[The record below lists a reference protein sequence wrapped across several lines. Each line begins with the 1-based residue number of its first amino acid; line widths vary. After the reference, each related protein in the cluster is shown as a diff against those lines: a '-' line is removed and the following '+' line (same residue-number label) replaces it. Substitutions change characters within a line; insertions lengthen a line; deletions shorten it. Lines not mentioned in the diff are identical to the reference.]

1 MELTGSQIVIECLKE
16 QGVDTVFGYPGGT
29 ILNIYDELYRHPE
42 IYHIL
47 TSHEQGAAHAADGYA
62 RATGKTGVC
71 MATSGPGATN
81 LVTGIATAYMDSTPM
96 VAITCNVGKALLGKD
111 SFQEIDIAGV
121 TMPITKYSFIVK
133 DVNQLADTVRV
144 TLGPKGRNVVL
155 DKQYGAPLI
164 TNDGVTIAKEIELED
179 AFENMGAQ
187 LVKEVATK
195 TNDVAGDGT
204 TTATVLAQAMVNAGM
219 KNLAAGAN
227 PIILRKGM
235 KKATACAV
243 EAIGKMSQKVNG
255 KEHIAR
261 VAAISAG
268 DEAVGQLV
276 ADAMEKVSNNG
287 VITIEESKT
296 MQTELDL
303 VEGMQFDRGYISAY
317 MATDMDK
324 MEAVLDNPYILIT
337 DKKISNIQEIL
348 PLLEQIVQSGAK
360 LLIIAEDVEGEALTT
375 LIVNKLRGTFN
386 VVAVKAPG
394 YGDRR
399 KAMLE
404 DIAILTGGTVISS
417 ELGYEL
423 KDTTMDMLGRAKSV
437 KVQKENTVIVDGEG
451 DKEALQSRIAQIKK
465 QIEETTSDFDR
476 EKLQE
481 RLAKLSGGVAVI
493 RVGAATETEMK
504 EAKLRLEDALAA
516 TRAAV
521 EEGIICGGGSAYIHA
536 SKEVAKLA
544 ASLEGDEKTGA
555 GIVLKA
561 LEAPLYHIAAN
572 AGLEGSVII
581 NKVRESEVGV
591 GFDALKEEY
600 VDMVSAGILD
610 PAKVTRSALQN
621 ATSVASTLLT
631 TESVV
636 ANIKEDTPAMPAGGA
651 GMGGMM

>member
-1 MELTGSQIVIECLKE
+1 MAKEIKYGIE
-16 QGVDTVFGYPGGT
+16 
-29 ILNIYDELYRHPE
+29 
-42 IYHIL
+42 
-47 TSHEQGAAHAADGYA
+47 A
-62 RATGKTGVC
+62 R
-71 MATSGPGATN
+71 
-81 LVTGIATAYMDSTPM
+81 
-96 VAITCNVGKALLGKD
+96 KAL
-111 SFQEIDIAGV
+111 EEGV
-121 TMPITKYSFIVK
+121 NK
-133 DVNQLADTVRV
+133 LANTVRV
-144 TLGPKGRNVVL
+144 TIGPKGRNVVL
-155 DKQYGAPLI
+155 DKSYGAPLI
-164 TNDGVTIAKEIELED
+164 TNDGVTIAKDIELED
-179 AFENMGAQ
+179 AFENQGAQ

-235 KKATACAV
+235 KKATDCAV
-243 EAIGKMSQKVNG
+243 EAIAQMSEKVTGKDQIAKV
-255 KEHIAR
+255 AS
-261 VAAISAG
+261 ISAG
-268 DEAVGQLV
+268 DEEVGQMV
-276 ADAMEKVSNNG
+276 ADAMEKVSNDG

-296 MQTELDL
+296 MKTELDL

-324 MEAVLDNPYILIT
+324 MEANLDNPYILIT

-348 PLLEQIVQSGAK
+348 PVLEQIVQNGAK

-399 KAMLE
+399 KEMLK
-404 DIAILTGGTVISS
+404 DIAIITGGQVISE
-417 ELGYEL
+417 ELGLEL
-423 KDTTMDMLGRAKSV
+423 KDTTLDMLGRAKSV

-451 DKEALQSRIAQIKK
+451 AKEDIEARVAQIRA
-465 QIEETTSDFDR
+465 QLEETTSDFDK

-481 RLAKLSGGVAVI
+481 RLAKLAGGVAVI

-504 EAKLRLEDALAA
+504 EAKLRMEDALNA

-521 EEGIICGGGSAYIHA
+521 EEGVISGGGSAYIHA
-536 SKEVAKLA
+536 SKKVAELA
-544 ASLEGDEKTGA
+544 ATLSGDEKTGA
-555 GIVLKA
+555 EIILKA
-561 LEAPLYHIAAN
+561 LEAPLFHIANN
-572 AGLEGSVII
+572 AGLEGAVII
-581 NKVRESEVGV
+581 NKVRESEVGT
-591 GFDALKEEY
+591 GYDALNDKY
-600 VDMVSAGILD
+600 VNMVDAGILD

-631 TESVV
+631 TEAVV
-636 ANIKEDTPAMPAGGA
+636 TTIKEDAPAMPAGAA